1 MLENIYDGLPP
12 VPVWDDEGSTIDME
26 PVDSIVAY
34 VLDHHGVEIDWST
47 NDTAEQVG
55 NQIGGG
61 EAVEQEEIFSLL
73 RTVAHVALNDL
84 LEQLPPRETAEQI
97 TQRVL
102 ALESLG
108 TWEERI
114 KAAVYLARGE
124 QYRVTESPT
133 QIAERVLDNHRIRPD
148 WRRTGEQI
156 IPLLA
161 EAVRIARGEES

>member
-1 MLENIYDGLPP
+1 M
-12 VPVWDDEGSTIDME
+12 
-26 PVDSIVAY
+26 
-34 VLDHHGVEIDWST
+34 
-47 NDTAEQVG
+47 AEQKLTADGTEDIYGIDADIDDGHPQPFGPDTHGIVDER
-55 NQIGGG
+55 QGGVI
-61 EAVEQEEIFSLL
+61 AYCHADNTVRLVAAL
-73 RTVAHVALNDL
+73 RAEVT
-84 LEQLPPRETAEQI
+84 EPETAEQI

-114 KAAVYLARGE
+114 KAAVYLARDE

>member
-1 MLENIYDGLPP
+1 MPHANDHRLIRDDLDERVVRYLEAQSFDLSDGETLHSLSTD
-12 VPVWDDEGSTIDME
+12 VLIRLCQAVARNEGVTE
-26 PVDSIVAY
+26 PV
-34 VLDHHGVEIDWST
+34 
-47 NDTAEQVG
+47 
-55 NQIGGG
+55 
-61 EAVEQEEIFSLL
+61 
-73 RTVAHVALNDL
+73 
-84 LEQLPPRETAEQI
+84 PRETAEQI

-102 ALESLG
+102 ELESLG

-133 QIAERVLDNHRIRPD
+133 QIAERVLENHRIRPD